1 MISFEIKPVF
11 FDQINHGKT
20 RCLILIHFAS
30 QKTSSNAF
38 RNTEVTCSPE
48 KNSQLPQ
55 DSEGEEEEDLS
66 PTHQVV
72 EDVKAV
78 ESRGATPKQQVLFW

>member
-1 MISFEIKPVF
+1 
-11 FDQINHGKT
+11 
-20 RCLILIHFAS
+20 LIHFAS
-30 QKTSSNAF
+30 QKTSSAF

-66 PTHQVV
+66 PTHQVL

-78 ESRGATPKQQVLFW
+78 ESRGAPTGIPWLILRCHQTTGIVLVEVTSKEQKQQV